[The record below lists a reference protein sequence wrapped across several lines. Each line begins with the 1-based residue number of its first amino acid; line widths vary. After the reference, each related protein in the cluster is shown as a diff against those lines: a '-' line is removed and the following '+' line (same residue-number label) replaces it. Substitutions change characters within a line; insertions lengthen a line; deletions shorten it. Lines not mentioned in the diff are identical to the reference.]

1 VGVLVKESGR
11 GARLLRGGAS
21 VRVIFE
27 QPVEQVEQ
35 VERVALDPGKSAG
48 DAFSGRICVSSG
60 AEPAT

>member
-27 QPVEQVEQ
+27 QPVEQVE
-35 VERVALDPGKSAG
+35 RVALDPGKSAG